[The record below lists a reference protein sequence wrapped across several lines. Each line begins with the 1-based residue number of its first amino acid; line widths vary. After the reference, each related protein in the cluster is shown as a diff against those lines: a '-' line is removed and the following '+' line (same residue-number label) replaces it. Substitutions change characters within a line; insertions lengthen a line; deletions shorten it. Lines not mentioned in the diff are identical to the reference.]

1 MTQQQTLEHSS
12 SLLVYQDTKTR
23 LLLGGS
29 VRQQSLQYQFTTRL
43 TDLYSLL
50 GVVATTTTRVVTT
63 TGHHH
68 WSPPLVTS
76 LYSLLFEYL
85 LLSFQYY
92 LIKFKYT

>member
-1 MTQQQTLEHSS
+1 MTQQPTLEHSS

-29 VRQQSLQYQFTTRL
+29 VRQQSLQYQFTTRF
-43 TDLYSLL
+43 TALYSLL

-68 WSPPLVTS
+68 WSPVYIHH
-76 LYSLLFEYL
+76 YSNI
-85 LLSFQYY
+85 SF
-92 LIKFKYT
+92 